1 MDIEDILFQELPKSD
16 DKRGAFMKWFDTS
29 LWNNFNIKQVNIVD
43 NPAKGTIRGFHAQSE
58 ELAEGKLVT
67 CLRGKILDVVFDIRE
82 NSKTYGTTNSFILDM
97 NKPSCLF
104 VPRGCLH
111 AYQVLEDCTLVGYLS
126 DNMYVPDSEYG
137 IRYDDPI
144 IAAPWRDLPVIIS
157 DKDRQL
163 PFLENL

>member
-1 MDIEDILFQELPKSD
+1 
-16 DKRGAFMKWFDTS
+16 MKWFDTS

-126 DNMYVPDSEYG
+126 TICTSQIANTAYDTMTQLLQHHGEIYQLQLTKIDSCLSL
-137 IRYDDPI
+137 RTYDQP
-144 IAAPWRDLPVIIS
+144 S
-157 DKDRQL
+157 
-163 PFLENL
+163 E